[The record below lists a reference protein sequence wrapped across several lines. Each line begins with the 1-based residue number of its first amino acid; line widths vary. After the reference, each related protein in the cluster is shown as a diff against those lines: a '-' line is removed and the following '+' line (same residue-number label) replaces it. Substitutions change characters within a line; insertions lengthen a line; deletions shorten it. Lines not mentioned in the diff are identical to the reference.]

1 MFEKE
6 ERTFFVIQFFSQ
18 YVPVGSSNGISAT
31 LSVFFAKKPRNV
43 CSKSEKDG
51 KNILFERDFFYKT
64 IFWDDRMQF
73 WQTHHFFTESLEM
86 TKWVIDFQKTV
97 PKIVPLD
104 SQYAVKRT
112 QIKIMA
118 IVRNFFARSLKNKK
132 EFF

>member
-18 YVPVGSSNGISAT
+18 YVPVGSSNGFSAT
-31 LSVFFAKKPRNV
+31 LSVVLPKTQEMFALSPKNL
-43 CSKSEKDG
+43 EK
-51 KNILFERDFFYKT
+51 NTLFEKHFFYKT

-73 WQTHHFFTESLEM
+73 WQTHQFFTDSLEM
-86 TKWVIDFQKTV
+86 TKWVIELQKTV

-104 SQYAVKRT
+104 SQYAIKRT